1 MQSLPY
7 SLAHR
12 GAARTN
18 SRWHPYTPP
27 RSSSGATSNFSTLL
41 AANSTHQSQGA
52 HEVNTYLNSPANSV
66 YTISPASTSSSVSQ
80 TPLPFSIPPP
90 LSYAPNQLRK
100 TQSFP
105 MPKPSITKANYV
117 ATLVD
122 QAVKSL
128 SDIWRP
134 ECIPAV
140 FATSTQITVTS
151 VKPPT
156 VGSQGLQLKPLVIHQ
171 NQLPSPCSPTT
182 QHSPYVP
189 VHVKQDGTSPNRST
203 SAFLAEH
210 FGGNAKVVSEKDL
223 VPIRTFVQEVL
234 RRSRTSCSVLQSA
247 LCYIE
252 AIRRKVPCLAE
263 KQGLNQ
269 GAVEEPELD
278 DRIIN
283 GMETCSVSPSGIY
296 SNANSNEFVNRSTS
310 GENTQRSVDSLD
322 GLPTVLHTD
331 LDCDP
336 SVVSLSQQIQSDVQ
350 QQRQRKIPPK
360 PTTPLPL
367 LPSPLLC
374 PRRTF
379 LAALILA
386 SKFLQDR
393 CYSNRA
399 WAKLSGLSPRE
410 VGRCERALGEA
421 LEWRLWVGKS
431 CAASEE
437 GGVPHKTRSESLLPS
452 GPPVATCVTLNMYP
466 MPSPPLSDAGTSPEA
481 CGYAS

>member
-1 MQSLPY
+1 M
-7 SLAHR
+7 
-12 GAARTN
+12 
-18 SRWHPYTPP
+18 
-27 RSSSGATSNFSTLL
+27 
-41 AANSTHQSQGA
+41 
-52 HEVNTYLNSPANSV
+52 
-66 YTISPASTSSSVSQ
+66 
-80 TPLPFSIPPP
+80 
-90 LSYAPNQLRK
+90 
-100 TQSFP
+100 
-105 MPKPSITKANYV
+105 
-117 ATLVD
+117 
-122 QAVKSL
+122 

-156 VGSQGLQLKPLVIHQ
+156 VGSQGLQLKPLVVHQ

-452 GPPVATCVTLNMYP
+452 GPPVATCVTFNMYP
-466 MPSPPLSDAGTSPEA
+466 MPSPPLSDAGTSPEVGRLA
-481 CGYAS
+481 IDTSCYSGNNRSYPNGHKSLRRAATLPENIGSSSVYHTLLFDSSAFLPPSIPFLA